1 MVIQGS
7 FGYKIG
13 RKTRLMSVQ
22 HDADLLWQ
30 ICVREIYVLM
40 KYYGSIEPLR
50 KAFEDLKEAKTKSKP
65 KPQIIEKCKPYTDL
79 HLVNNNQINDKQSN
93 DDWTNIT
100 KFCQHSFI
108 NILDSGY
115 FLNNGIKE
123 GLIFLLDF
131 NTNSVTFSEKTT
143 DKSEK
148 VLETATIDEIM
159 EFDDMPTKTLT
170 EIVTDFKQ
178 RFTKYEE
185 KLKAVNS
192 EISKIQSIIE
202 KAKDLGGE
210 QNIIQKAKT
219 LLDNMEW
226 ERKKIEMDY
235 RYFYYRL
242 DALSLIDHS
251 K

>member
-13 RKTRLMSVQ
+13 RKTRLMNVQ

-40 KYYGSIEPLR
+40 KHYKTIEPLR
-50 KAFEDLKEAKTKSKP
+50 KAFEELKEAKSKP
-65 KPQIIEKCKPYTDL
+65 KPQIIEKCKPFTDL
-79 HLVNNNQINDKQSN
+79 HILNTIQSN
-93 DDWTNIT
+93 VDWSNLT

-108 NILDSGY
+108 NVLDSGY

-131 NTNSVTFSEKTT
+131 NTNSVTFSETVK
-143 DKSEK
+143 DKKEK
-148 VLETATIDEIM
+148 VLETATIDEIL

-185 KLKAVNS
+185 KIKEVNS
-192 EISKIQSIIE
+192 EITSLQSIIE
-202 KAKDLGGE
+202 KTKELGGE

-226 ERKKIEMDY
+226 ERKKIEMEY
-235 RYFYYRL
+235 RYFYHRL
-242 DALSLIDHS
+242 DALNLIDHS
-251 K
+251 

>member
-13 RKTRLMSVQ
+13 RKIRLMFVQ

-40 KYYGSIEPLR
+40 KHYGSIESL
-50 KAFEDLKEAKTKSKP
+50 KQAFEDLKQAKTNSKP
-65 KPQIIEKCKPYTDL
+65 TPTIIEKCKPYTDL
-79 HLVNNNQINDKQSN
+79 HILTTHSN
-93 DDWTNIT
+93 DDWANIT

-108 NILDSGY
+108 NILESGY
-115 FLNNGIKE
+115 FLNNGEKT
-123 GLIFLLDF
+123 GLTLLLDF
-131 NTNSVTFSEKTT
+131 NTNSVKFYQTNKDKT
-143 DKSEK
+143 EK
-148 VLETATIDEIM
+148 VLETATIDEIL
-159 EFDDMPTKTLT
+159 EFDDMPTRTLT
-170 EIVTDFKQ
+170 EIINDFKQ

-185 KLKAVNS
+185 KFKEVNT

-202 KAKDLGGE
+202 KAKELGGE
-210 QNIIQKAKT
+210 QNIIQKAKS

-226 ERKKIEMDY
+226 ERKKLEMDY
-235 RYFYYRL
+235 RYFYHRL
-242 DALSLIDHS
+242 DALNLIDHS

>member
-13 RKTRLMSVQ
+13 RKTRLMNVQ

-40 KYYGSIEPLR
+40 KHYGSIEQLR
-50 KAFEDLKEAKTKSKP
+50 KAFEDLKEAKAKTKP
-65 KPQIIEKCKPYTDL
+65 KSQIIEKCRPYTDL
-79 HLVNNNQINDKQSN
+79 NILN

-108 NILDSGY
+108 NILESGY
-115 FLNNGIKE
+115 FLNNGEKT
-123 GLIFLLDF
+123 GLNLLLDF
-131 NTNSVTFSEKTT
+131 NTNSVTFYQTNKDKT
-143 DKSEK
+143 EK
-148 VLETATIDEIM
+148 VLETATIDEIL
-159 EFDDMPTKTLT
+159 EFDDMPSKTLT
-170 EIVTDFKQ
+170 EIVTEFKQ
-178 RFTKYEE
+178 RFNKYEE
-185 KLKAVNS
+185 KIKEVNS
-192 EISKIQSIIE
+192 EINKIQSIIE
-202 KAKDLGGE
+202 KTKELGGE

-226 ERKKIEMDY
+226 EIKKIEMDY
-235 RYFYYRL
+235 RYFYHRL
-242 DALSLIDHS
+242 DDLNLLDHS

>member
-13 RKTRLMSVQ
+13 RKIRLMNVDN
-22 HDADLLWQ
+22 DADLLWQ

-40 KYYGSIEPLR
+40 KHYGSIEPLR
-50 KAFEDLKEAKTKSKP
+50 KAFEDLKQAKTKSKP

-79 HLVNNNQINDKQSN
+79 NILTSQIN

-115 FLNNGIKE
+115 FLNNGGKTR
-123 GLIFLLDF
+123 LVLLLDF

-148 VLETATIDEIM
+148 VLETATIDEIL

-170 EIVTDFKQ
+170 EIINDFKQ

-185 KLKAVNS
+185 KLKTVNS

-202 KAKDLGGE
+202 KAKELGGE

-226 ERKKIEMDY
+226 EGKKIEMDY

>member
-13 RKTRLMSVQ
+13 RKTRLMNVQ

-40 KYYGSIEPLR
+40 KHYGSIEQLR
-50 KAFEDLKEAKTKSKP
+50 KAFEDLKEVKTKTKP

-79 HLVNNNQINDKQSN
+79 NILNDEWN
-93 DDWTNIT
+93 NIT

-108 NILDSGY
+108 NILESGY
-115 FLNNGIKE
+115 FLNNGEKT
-123 GLIFLLDF
+123 GLNLLLDF
-131 NTNSVTFSEKTT
+131 NTNSVIFSEKTT

-148 VLETATIDEIM
+148 VLETATIDEIL
-159 EFDDMPTKTLT
+159 EFDDMPSKTLT
-170 EIVTDFKQ
+170 EIVTDFKK
-178 RFTKYEE
+178 RFKKYEE
-185 KLKAVNS
+185 KLEEVNS

-202 KAKDLGGE
+202 KAKELGGE

-226 ERKKIEMDY
+226 EIKKIEMDY
-235 RYFYYRL
+235 RYFYHRL
-242 DALSLIDHS
+242 DDLNLLDHS